1 MMGTTYILHVNDP
14 LVDRA
19 GLIVLLGEVRGLS
32 QRGKEQ
38 SSASSLHLDNLGEYG
53 REDEWW

>member
-1 MMGTTYILHVNDP
+1 MGTTYILHVNDP